1 MSKPY
6 AVRRRYSKQA
16 KPHRKSELT
25 TILEK
30 EEKRRQWEERRAE
43 KVMAEEVL
51 APQAIA
57 LFLDEMDTI
66 TGDLDMLFSLW
77 YESFEGYSIYSS
89 EQGMCALH
97 GTGQRGCL
105 RMAGKY
111 VRFPD
116 AEQAKRAV
124 LYFQARGWKPHQIMD
139 RGMAEGAYVCLNEQ
153 EEPSL
158 SVYMPAEQ
166 VSV

>member
-1 MSKPY
+1 
-6 AVRRRYSKQA
+6 
-16 KPHRKSELT
+16 
-25 TILEK
+25 
-30 EEKRRQWEERRAE
+30 
-43 KVMAEEVL
+43 
-51 APQAIA
+51 
-57 LFLDEMDTI
+57 
-66 TGDLDMLFSLW
+66 
-77 YESFEGYSIYSS
+77 
-89 EQGMCALH
+89 
-97 GTGQRGCL
+97 
-105 RMAGKY
+105 MAGKY

>member
-1 MSKPY
+1 
-6 AVRRRYSKQA
+6 
-16 KPHRKSELT
+16 
-25 TILEK
+25 
-30 EEKRRQWEERRAE
+30 
-43 KVMAEEVL
+43 
-51 APQAIA
+51 
-57 LFLDEMDTI
+57 
-66 TGDLDMLFSLW
+66 MLFSLW

-124 LYFQARGWKPHQIMD
+124 LYFQARRWKPHQIMD

-158 SVYMPAEQ
+158 SVYLPAEQ